1 MGRLL
6 DTVECPRDMRRLGV
20 EELTVLAQEVREEVI
35 SVVSEVGGHL
45 ASTLGAVE
53 LTLALHYAF
62 NPPEDRIVWDTGHQ
76 AYAHKLICGR
86 RNRLGTIRQL
96 GGLSGFLS
104 REESEYDVFG
114 AGHAGTSISA
124 ALGMVEAKT
133 LEGSSRKVVAVISDG
148 GLSAG
153 LTFEGLNQ
161 AGHLEK
167 DLIVILNDNEI
178 FIDPRVGAVSS
189 FLSKQ
194 FTTDF
199 GVRIQK
205 HLSSLV
211 LSLPK
216 GENLRF
222 AARKLKD
229 SFLGLVTPGFLFES
243 LGFQY
248 VGPID
253 GHNISEMITTLENV
267 KKIEGPT
274 LVHVLTKKGKG
285 YPPAAKDPVKYH
297 SVTPFHVLTGKAK
310 KEKGSIPTYTEV
322 FARALIKVAKDN
334 PKVVGITAAMGSGTG
349 IDKLSKE
356 IPGRSYDV
364 GIAEQHAVT
373 FAAGMAT
380 EGYVP
385 VVAIY
390 STFLQRSVDQLF
402 QEIALIKTPVLFCLD
417 RAGLVGEDGETH
429 MGLYDIAYLLAV
441 PDVTV
446 TAPRDATE
454 MLALLRTAANHT
466 DGAFTIRYPRDTAP
480 DVPPPMAN
488 IEAVPYGTWDVVR
501 RGSEIAILAEPAEPR
516 PLTPP
521 PGRRHAGQLVQ
532 RDGHQDRA
540 DPAFRHGVLRLGHQH
555 VGHPL
560 RMDARRIHGGGGVH
574 AEVDYIND
582 HLRRLRDDVGPARAA
597 RDINMEIAG
606 VLRDMAMAHASPHG
620 RMAYKRA
627 AQAVLV
633 QALERSPDFL
643 SAALPRKLFPP
654 RFNRYTGGGSFP
666 NPGIAHKAGDWRN
679 CRKEW
684 IKQVYNYDHG
694 IDAALAVNEGSTAP
708 HYYSGPLWAIFDQ
721 DARKRGRCTPSRSR
735 PTTRARSW
743 WSGMTPTEAFASTA
757 GSRSSTC
764 AGRSFL
770 DCMPVAKPQADSTS
784 TVSARAPCRATSRVR
799 TSPRWA
805 PRLKS
810 SVANDQ
816 ALAGAHE
823 QS

>member
-6 DTVECPRDMRRLGV
+6 DTVEYPRDIRPLSV

-35 SVVSEVGGHL
+35 SVVSEAGGHL

-62 NPPEDRIVWDTGHQ
+62 NTPEDRIVWDTGHQ

-86 RNRLGTIRQL
+86 RNRLATIRQL

-205 HLSSLV
+205 HISSLL

-216 GENLRF
+216 GENLKF
-222 AARKLKD
+222 AARRLKD

-253 GHNISEMITTLENV
+253 GHDVSEMITTLENV
-267 KKIEGPT
+267 KKIDGPT

-285 YPPAAKDPVKYH
+285 YPPAEKEPIKYH
-297 SVTPFHVLTGKAK
+297 SVTPFHVLTGKPK
-310 KEKGSIPTYTEV
+310 KEKGPVPTYTDV

-390 STFLQRSVDQLF
+390 STFLQRGYDQILHDVCLQNLHVVF
-402 QEIALIKTPVLFCLD
+402 ALD
-417 RAGLVGEDGETH
+417 RGGLVGADGPTH
-429 MGLYDIAYLLAV
+429 HGVFDYAYMRPIPNMVIMAPKDENELQHMLKTAVAYDGPISV
-441 PDVTV
+441 
-446 TAPRDATE
+446 
-454 MLALLRTAANHT
+454 
-466 DGAFTIRYPRDTAP
+466 RYPRGEGWGVSMDDEMEVLAIGKAEVARRGHDLVIAAIGHAVIPALRAAEDLAP
-480 DVPPPMAN
+480 LG
-488 IEAVPYGTWDVVR
+488 IEATVVNARFVKPLDKELFRELLAETRYLITVEDHSIAGGFGSALLELLADEGLCDIKVKRLGVPDRFVAHGTQEELRKMCAFDKEAIAQAALQLVR
-501 RGSEIAILAEPAEPR
+501 RE
-516 PLTPP
+516 
-521 PGRRHAGQLVQ
+521 
-532 RDGHQDRA
+532 
-540 DPAFRHGVLRLGHQH
+540 
-555 VGHPL
+555 
-560 RMDARRIHGGGGVH
+560 
-574 AEVDYIND
+574 
-582 HLRRLRDDVGPARAA
+582 
-597 RDINMEIAG
+597 
-606 VLRDMAMAHASPHG
+606 
-620 RMAYKRA
+620 
-627 AQAVLV
+627 
-633 QALERSPDFL
+633 
-643 SAALPRKLFPP
+643 
-654 RFNRYTGGGSFP
+654 
-666 NPGIAHKAGDWRN
+666 
-679 CRKEW
+679 
-684 IKQVYNYDHG
+684 
-694 IDAALAVNEGSTAP
+694 
-708 HYYSGPLWAIFDQ
+708 
-721 DARKRGRCTPSRSR
+721 RKRHREG
-735 PTTRARSW
+735 
-743 WSGMTPTEAFASTA
+743 
-757 GSRSSTC
+757 
-764 AGRSFL
+764 
-770 DCMPVAKPQADSTS
+770 
-784 TVSARAPCRATSRVR
+784 
-799 TSPRWA
+799 
-805 PRLKS
+805 
-810 SVANDQ
+810 
-816 ALAGAHE
+816 
-823 QS
+823 